1 MFKSRTLKTAA
12 VSVALTAALA
22 ACAAEPD
29 EDAGT
34 DADTGDGGT
43 DTGEEDDEAAGEE
56 GGEEGGDLVIGVNSD
71 LNSLDPHT
79 SNDVPSGQMQT
90 QIYETLAKF
99 DEDMELQPYLAES
112 WEDVEEDVWRF
123 NLVEGVTFHDG
134 SEFNAEV
141 VAANVERILDEE
153 IGSPRAILFDV
164 IEEVNVVDDYTVE
177 FRTEVPF
184 APLPSHFAHYAA
196 SMISKES
203 IEGDYE
209 AMEEGAQPGE
219 YINDHPYGT
228 GYFEFEEWVSGDYS
242 RAVNFEDYWGENAK
256 VDSVELR
263 VMPESSSRIGELT
276 TGGIHIGD
284 PLEATDINRIEGT
297 DDVGYFMTEGASIS
311 YLGFNMQK
319 EPFDDAR
326 VRRALSLA
334 LDTGSMVDSILE
346 GTGERANGPI
356 NQTQFGYTEDIPVVE
371 QNLEEARELLAEAG
385 YEDGFETTLW
395 TNDSAEREQIAQV
408 AQANFEEI
416 GVDVNIEVVEWG
428 AYLDA
433 TGAGEHDMFIL
444 GLSLGTGDA
453 DYPMHMLFHSENVGS
468 TGNRSFMED
477 ETFDDILYQ
486 ARTEQ
491 DEDQRAELYKEAVEY
506 LQEEAP
512 MAFLYHPAQIMGVH
526 DSVQGYW
533 ADGSGLYQL
542 QDVTIN

>member
-1 MFKSRTLKTAA
+1 MFKSKTLKATA
-12 VSVALTAALA
+12 VSVALATALA
-22 ACAAEPD
+22 ACASEPD
-29 EDAGT
+29 EDGGDAGG
-34 DADTGDGGT
+34 DAGDGGEE
-43 DTGEEDDEAAGEE
+43 TGEEDDEEA
-56 GGEEGGDLVIGVNSD
+56 GGEEGGDLVIGVLSD
-71 LNSLDPHT
+71 INSLDPHT

-90 QIYETLAKF
+90 QIYETLTKF
-99 DEDMELQPYLAES
+99 DENMELEPYLAES

-123 NLVEGVTFHDG
+123 ELVEGVTFHDG

-141 VAANVERILDEE
+141 VEANIERILDEE

-164 IEEVNVVDDYTVE
+164 IEEITVVDDYTIE

-184 APLPSHFAHYAA
+184 APLPSHFAHYA
-196 SMISKES
+196 SSIISKES
-203 IEGDYE
+203 IEGDYA
-209 AMEEGAQPGE
+209 AMEDDGAQPGE
-219 YINDHPYGT
+219 YINDNPYGT
-228 GYFEFEEWVSGDYS
+228 GFFEFEERASGDFS
-242 RAVNFEDYWGENAK
+242 KAVRFEDYWGENAK

-276 TGGIHIGD
+276 NGGIHIGD
-284 PLEATDINRIEGT
+284 PLEANDINRVEGT

-311 YLGFNMQK
+311 YLGFNMEK

-334 LDTGSMVDSILE
+334 LDTESMVDSILE

-356 NQTQFGYTEDIPVVE
+356 NQTQFGYNEDIPVVE

-416 GVDVNIEVVEWG
+416 GVDVTIEVVEWG

-453 DYPMHMLFHSENVGS
+453 DYPMHMLFHSENAGP
-468 TGNRSFMED
+468 TGNRSFMRD
-477 ETFDDILYQ
+477 ETFDDLLYQ
-486 ARTEQ
+486 ARIEQ
-491 DEDQRAELYKEAVEY
+491 DEDARLDLYTEAVEY

-526 DSVQGYW
+526 DSVEGYW
-533 ADGSGLYQL
+533 ADGSGIYQL
-542 QDVTIN
+542 QDVTINN